1 MRHIKKIGYLSLLGM
16 LPFVSHADEGEKIY
30 LKGGEKPQA
39 LACVTCHGAEGH
51 GLAAAGYPDITGMSP
66 EYLAKQLHD
75 FQDGL
80 RSHPI
85 MDGIAGNLDD
95 DEIEAVTFYM
105 SELQPKEVPHITRAA
120 TPTDVGSQLALRGD
134 WSRNIPECVACHG
147 PGGIGVGDSFPK
159 LAGQSSIYIVNQ
171 ITAWKNGTRTNDHAD
186 LMGHIAKSLTDE
198 EAKAVAAYF
207 ESIGQQGE

>member
-95 DEIEAVTFYM
+95 DEIEAVTFICLNCNLKKY
-105 SELQPKEVPHITRAA
+105 HI
-120 TPTDVGSQLALRGD
+120 SQEQRHQQMLA
-134 WSRNIPECVACHG
+134 
-147 PGGIGVGDSFPK
+147 
-159 LAGQSSIYIVNQ
+159 VN
-171 ITAWKNGTRTNDHAD
+171 
-186 LMGHIAKSLTDE
+186 
-198 EAKAVAAYF
+198 
-207 ESIGQQGE
+207 